1 MSGLPESH
9 DPCSKEEHCALGG
22 SMNDIPTHSFSRREI
37 AALLLGLTFISG
49 ASPVSAA
56 VDPAEGYVGKIADD
70 VMSLANSGA
79 SGPALRDKFTS
90 MLNRYVNLRS
100 IANVALGRYRKA
112 LPPGEKEEFYTLF
125 GNYAATLFVNHVDDF
140 KGSGLK
146 IISTSKEDKF
156 IIIASEIERNG
167 GGGEPVKWRLTAAD
181 GGYRI
186 SDINVKGVW
195 LTIATKKRFN
205 DVLNRSKGDFEPLF
219 AELKEAKT
227 W

>member
-1 MSGLPESH
+1 MPVQRSGAIARSEVF
-9 DPCSKEEHCALGG
+9 
-22 SMNDIPTHSFSRREI
+22 MNDTTNHSFSRREF
-37 AALLLGLTFISG
+37 AALLFGLTLTSG
-49 ASPVSAA
+49 ANPGSAA

-79 SGPALRDKFTS
+79 NGSELRSRFIS
-90 MLNRYVNLRS
+90 LLNQYVNLRS
-100 IANVALGRYRKA
+100 IANVALGRYRNI
-112 LPPGEKEEFYTLF
+112 LPPGEKDEFYTLF
-125 GNYAATLFVNHVDDF
+125 GNYAAVLFVNHVDDF

-156 IIIASEIERNG
+156 ITIASEIEGNG
-167 GGGEPVKWRLTAAD
+167 GGRELVKWRLIAAD

-195 LTIATKKRFN
+195 LTIATKKRFK
-205 DVLNRSKGDFEPLF
+205 DVLNRSKGDFGALF
-219 AELKEAKT
+219 AELREAKT

>member
-1 MSGLPESH
+1 
-9 DPCSKEEHCALGG
+9 
-22 SMNDIPTHSFSRREI
+22 MNDTTNHSFSRRKF
-37 AALLLGLTFISG
+37 AVLLFGLTLVSG
-49 ASPVSAA
+49 ASAVSAA

-79 SGPALRDKFTS
+79 SGPELRDKFIS
-90 MLNRYVNLRS
+90 VLNRHVNLRS
-100 IANVALGRYRKA
+100 IANVALGRYRQA
-112 LPPGEKEEFYTLF
+112 LPPGAKDEFYTLF
-125 GNYAATLFVNHVDDF
+125 GNYAAALFVNHVDDF

-146 IISTSKEDKF
+146 IISTSQEDKF
-156 IIIASEIERNG
+156 ITIASEIERNG
-167 GGGEPVKWRLTAAD
+167 GGSEPVKWRLVPAD
-181 GGYRI
+181 GGYKI

-219 AELKEAKT
+219 AELREAKT